1 MTSKKPKKPQP
12 PKLVVE
18 IPVFVDQAS
27 DHTYDTRQRIVVEQR
42 LDLTFVSLPHPH
54 AKGKRIVGIVIPD
67 LQDDWVESP
76 SMIIAELLAEA
87 ESELMNDGNVH

>member
-1 MTSKKPKKPQP
+1 MTSKKPKKPAPQE
-12 PKLVVE
+12 LVIE

-27 DHTYDTRQRIVVEQR
+27 EHTYDTRERIVVENR

-67 LQDDWVESP
+67 SHDDWDESP

-87 ESELMNDGNVH
+87 EQELRNDGNVH